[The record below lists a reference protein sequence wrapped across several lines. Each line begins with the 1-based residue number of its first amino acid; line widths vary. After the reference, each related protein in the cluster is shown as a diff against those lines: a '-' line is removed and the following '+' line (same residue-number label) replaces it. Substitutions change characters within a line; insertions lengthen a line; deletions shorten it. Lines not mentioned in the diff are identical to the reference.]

1 MSKMGNIVKKLKN
14 QLLKG
19 AYDYELWVPQPFQRA
34 RLLETILKP
43 KSSYPEDDHLLEDQ
57 QQQQTAM
64 SNGATPSP
72 FVGGKAP
79 QEVRV
84 QPEGENVMTFETNGD
99 GNLDEDIVDAVVKGT
114 IAFKYRIKDNVWRII
129 SKNQG
134 VFSCP
139 PDGWGDREYIPI
151 KKQCSLPKSPVKTP
165 LTPANSISQSA
176 ITPDG
181 ILYEQIR
188 QQFQNQL
195 QLQEHYQ
202 NLLQAQQDHEK
213 QNGGSSRKETR
224 EELMQRH
231 GFH

>member
-1 MSKMGNIVKKLKN
+1 MKN
-14 QLLKG
+14 TYNSTAKTSTLLHFRCI
-19 AYDYELWVPQPFQRA
+19 PNFQY
-34 RLLETILKP
+34 LFGSHFEP
-43 KSSYPEDDHLLEDQ
+43 SFHDNSYPYI
-57 QQQQTAM
+57 
-64 SNGATPSP
+64 
-72 FVGGKAP
+72 
-79 QEVRV
+79 
-84 QPEGENVMTFETNGD
+84 TF
-99 GNLDEDIVDAVVKGT
+99 
-114 IAFKYRIKDNVWRII
+114 I
-129 SKNQG
+129 SI
-134 VFSCP
+134 FFFT
-139 PDGWGDREYIPI
+139 E
-151 KKQCSLPKSPVKTP
+151 SPVKTP

>member
-1 MSKMGNIVKKLKN
+1 MGNIVKKLKN

-151 KKQCSLPKSPVKTP
+151 KKQCSLPST
-165 LTPANSISQSA
+165 
-176 ITPDG
+176 
-181 ILYEQIR
+181 Y
-188 QQFQNQL
+188 
-195 QLQEHYQ
+195 
-202 NLLQAQQDHEK
+202 
-213 QNGGSSRKETR
+213 
-224 EELMQRH
+224 
-231 GFH
+231 